1 MAQTGL
7 SLTVAMQF
15 EPQQSA
21 TTAAIAWADA
31 NDLVGAVA
39 GWVDVMSPDVDS
51 LLAEA
56 ASSPKFKSVALP
68 VFIETDNHWL
78 VTDHALKGLRAVAA
92 RGLTLDIQV
101 EPRQLPSVGELAAAI
116 PDLRIVVAHIG
127 SPFIARSER
136 EPWGV
141 YMLNVAPYNNVYAKL
156 SGLPALDS
164 EPWNVA
170 HHRLFV
176 ESMVLRF
183 GYERLMFGSD
193 WPAHL
198 GVASYQRVFDAA
210 LEAAGPMTSAQ
221 RQQLTSETARS
232 FYRIG

>member
-1 MAQTGL
+1 
-7 SLTVAMQF
+7 MQF

-21 TTAAIAWADA
+21 TDAAIAWAEST
-31 NDLVGAVA
+31 DLVSAVA
-39 GWVDVMSPDVDS
+39 GWVDVMSPDVES
-51 LLAEA
+51 MLAET

-68 VFIETDNHWL
+68 VFQEADNHWL
-78 VTDHALKGLRAVAA
+78 VTDGALRGLRAVAA
-92 RGLTLDIQV
+92 RGLTLDVQV
-101 EPRQLPSVGELAAAI
+101 EPRHLPSIGELAEAI

-141 YMLNVAPYNNVYAKL
+141 YMLNVAPHENVIAKL

-164 EPWNVA
+164 DPWNVA

-176 ESMVLRF
+176 ESMVRRF
-183 GYERLMFGSD
+183 GYDRLMFGSD

-198 GVASYQRVFDAA
+198 GVASYQQVWDAA
-210 LEAAGPMTSAQ
+210 LEAAAPLTLVQ
-221 RQQLTSETARS
+221 RQQLTKDTARS
-232 FYRIG
+232 FYRIS